1 LRCADERRGGSSTTW
16 RIAGGDH
23 ALWRT
28 AEEPL
33 SVTSGALRA
42 LALFGRVA
50 LSRYRSAARVDLGA
64 AAERERGT
72 PALPP
77 GCR

>member
-1 LRCADERRGGSSTTW
+1 
-16 RIAGGDH
+16 
-23 ALWRT
+23 
-28 AEEPL
+28 
-33 SVTSGALRA
+33 VTSGALRA